1 MPAMECAEFLDR
13 YTDYRDGVVT
23 TPRDRRRFERHL
35 AQCETC
41 RSYDT
46 AVRRGVLALQGAQN
60 LTPSEQFRS
69 RLDARL
75 RREALTLA
83 GPVIPPRVGA
93 AAALLIVVAIAIIA
107 FQATH
112 RPPPVVA
119 HALPP
124 VPFPKPVAQAGV
136 PFVTFQD
143 PRSAITAGNPIPY
156 GSALVEPVSNTAR

>member
-1 MPAMECAEFLDR
+1 MASMECAEFLDR

-23 TPRDRRRFERHL
+23 APRDRRRFERHL
-35 AQCETC
+35 ATCETC

-46 AVRRGVLALQGAQN
+46 AVRRGVLALQGAGTV
-60 LTPSEQFRS
+60 TPSEQFRT

-83 GPVIPPRVGA
+83 GPLVSPRVGA
-93 AAALLIVVAIAIIA
+93 AAGLLVAVAITLLAL
-107 FQATH
+107 QAAR
-112 RPPPVVA
+112 RPAPLEA

-124 VPFPKPVAQAGV
+124 VPFPKPVAQAGA

-143 PRSAITAGNPIPY
+143 PRALTAAGNPIPY
-156 GSALVEPVSNTAR
+156 GSALIEPVGTHH

>member
-35 AQCETC
+35 ALCETC

-46 AVRRGVLALQGAQN
+46 AVRRGVLALQGAGTV
-60 LTPSEQFRS
+60 TPSEQFRA

-83 GPVIPPRVGA
+83 APVIPPRVGA
-93 AAALLIVVAIAIIA
+93 AAALLVAVGIALVA
-107 FQATH
+107 LQLAR
-112 RPPPVVA
+112 RPAPLEA

-143 PRSAITAGNPIPY
+143 PRATTAAGNPIPY
-156 GSALVEPVSNTAR
+156 GSALVEPVSAHR

>member
-1 MPAMECAEFLDR
+1 MPRMECAEFLDR

-35 AQCETC
+35 AHCETC

-46 AVRRGVLALQGAQN
+46 AVRRGVLALQGVET
-60 LTPSEQFRS
+60 LTPSERFRA

-75 RREALTLA
+75 RREALTMA
-83 GPVIPPRVGA
+83 GPRISPRIGA
-93 AAALLIVVAIAIIA
+93 AAALLAAVGVALVALQLA
-107 FQATH
+107 H
-112 RPPPVVA
+112 RPAPLVA

-143 PRSAITAGNPIPY
+143 PRAMTAAGNPMPY
-156 GSALVEPVSNTAR
+156 GSALVEPVSARH

>member
-1 MPAMECAEFLDR
+1 MPAMQCAEFLDR

-35 AQCETC
+35 AGCETC

-46 AVRRGVLALQGAQN
+46 AVRRGVLALQGAET
-60 LTPSEQFRS
+60 LSPSEQFRS

-83 GPVIPPRVGA
+83 GPRISPRVGA
-93 AAALLIVVAIAIIA
+93 AAALLVAVGITLVALQVA
-107 FQATH
+107 RHPAPLQA
-112 RPPPVVA
+112 R
-119 HALPP
+119 ALPP

-143 PRSAITAGNPIPY
+143 PRATTAAGNPIPY
-156 GSALVEPVSNTAR
+156 GSALVEPVSTHR

>member
-1 MPAMECAEFLDR
+1 MECPEFLDR
-13 YTDYRDGVVT
+13 YTEFRDGVVT

-35 AQCETC
+35 AGCETC

-46 AVRRGVLALQGAQN
+46 AVRRGVLALQGAAT
-60 LTPSEQFRS
+60 LSPSADFRA

-83 GPVIPPRVGA
+83 GPIIPPRVGA
-93 AAALLIVVAIAIIA
+93 AAALLLAAGIAIVA
-107 FQATH
+107 LEVAH
-112 RPPPVVA
+112 RPPPLQA

-124 VPFPKPVAQAGV
+124 VPFPRPVAQAGV

-143 PRSAITAGNPIPY
+143 PRATTTAGNPIPY
-156 GSALVEPVSNTAR
+156 GSALVEPVSTHR